1 MEKPAYY
8 RVINRKKFAV
18 IMVILVSVIAVGVW
32 VSLDRLAEYG
42 KELEELAVT
51 EPIKAAATMKKL
63 TRTLAVLNGIVL
75 SSLAILIIW
84 DGWRGW
90 RSEAIPPKG
99 SWILEGQRTWT
110 GKSAV
115 RIAKFKIAAGVLL
128 GVLGVASSLILWRL
142 GDTGDDQISKSAYI
156 RGHDANQIAC
166 RNASKRATHATS
178 VTPAQDRSGSSGDD
192 SSGSRRSS

>member
-1 MEKPAYY
+1 MQNSTDYK
-8 RVINRKKFAV
+8 VISRKKFA
-18 IMVILVSVIAVGVW
+18 ISMVILLSIVSVGVW

-51 EPIKAAATMKKL
+51 EPIKAAATIKQL

-84 DGWRGW
+84 DGWRCW
-90 RSEAIPPKG
+90 RSESIPPKG

-110 GKSAV
+110 GESAV

-128 GVLGVASSLILWRL
+128 GVLGFASSLILWRL

-156 RGHDANQIAC
+156 SGHDANEIAC
-166 RNASKRATHATS
+166 RNASNVATQATS
-178 VTPAQDRSGSSGDD
+178 VTPA
-192 SSGSRRSS
+192 

>member
-1 MEKPAYY
+1 MEEPAYY

-18 IMVILVSVIAVGVW
+18 IMVILLSVVAVGVW
-32 VSLDRLAEYG
+32 VSLDRVAEYG

-51 EPIKAAATMKKL
+51 EPVKAAATVKNL

-110 GKSAV
+110 GESAV

-128 GVLGVASSLILWRL
+128 GVLGVASSLILWRI
-142 GDTGDDQISKSAYI
+142 GDTGDVQISKSASI
-156 RGHDANQIAC
+156 RSHE
-166 RNASKRATHATS
+166 ASLIRVGAASSRDRGKMPLPRVRSCGKPVWVITS
-178 VTPAQDRSGSSGDD
+178 H
-192 SSGSRRSS
+192 